1 MTMEDGDNEQRTHS
15 IGQHP
20 QQRTTEPLRKSAQSK
35 QQRISGKQTGSSNY
49 DTAVRLHCNSD

>member
-35 QQRISGKQTGSSNY
+35 QQRISGKQGQPLESMQSEQQ
-49 DTAVRLHCNSD
+49 RI

>member
-1 MTMEDGDNEQRTHS
+1 MTMEDGDNEQRTQS

-35 QQRISGKQTGSSNY
+35 QQRISGKQGQPLESVQPEQQRT
-49 DTAVRLHCNSD
+49 